1 MHNTLTMKYSIVLT
15 YLIGTFLV
23 VACSGPSQEHILKVQ
38 LQKLTFK
45 TMYDKNLVYDVVF
58 DSEEL
63 NVDSVKK
70 IAGGLFLQGVDL
82 FKNKRNPGAAV
93 VKFKSS
99 ILTFPDAKTYYELG
113 CALAAGGFSEA
124 VREEAIDAFEVALH
138 LHFEP
143 IANVH
148 YKIACVKYQN
158 YLRDPEKWSMWYVIN
173 PLEDSFKA
181 GRFDTVAVAHD
192 PMLKGITE
200 QPMYKSLVLQM
211 VAQNRHGS
219 GLFDL
224 YKQAFTNNL
233 ESFTLT
239 PEKVEMADFKQS
251 INYDFAKFVPEMENT
266 SFDREVSNDFY
277 FVGSVKQT
285 DLYHAF
291 LYTSVAFSGE
301 EMQPT
306 QTYLVVYDNE
316 GEIISKK
323 MVGCQCTAEKIKT
336 FSLDKGTIKITD
348 MKRNWEKPIDDV
360 PFDENKIIGYDVLA
374 KAIFTIDDSGKIT
387 NQDVPANYNDSNLFT
402 QNTHE

>member
-1 MHNTLTMKYSIVLT
+1 MKYSFVLT
-15 YLIGTFLV
+15 YLAAICV
-23 VACSGPSQEHILKVQ
+23 VAACSGPAEEHILKVQ

-58 DSEEL
+58 DSEEM

-124 VREEAIDAFEVALH
+124 VREEAINAFEVALH
-138 LHFEP
+138 LRFEP
-143 IANVH
+143 IANVQ
-148 YKIACVKYQN
+148 YKMACVKYQN
-158 YLRDPEKWSMWYVIN
+158 YKHNPEKSSMWYVLD
-173 PLEDSFKA
+173 PLEQSFKN
-181 GRFDTVAVAHD
+181 GRFDTVAVARD
-192 PMLKGITE
+192 PQLKGITDE
-200 QPMYKSLVLQM
+200 PMYKNLVLQM
-211 VAQNRHGS
+211 IAQHQQGS

-224 YKQAFTNNL
+224 YKRAYNNNL
-233 ESFTLT
+233 ESFTLV
-239 PEKVEMADFKQS
+239 PEKVAMDEFRQS
-251 INYDFAKFVPEMENT
+251 INYDFAKYVPEMENT
-266 SFDREVSNDFY
+266 SFNREVSNDFY

-291 LYTSVAFSGE
+291 LYTSISFSGE

-306 QTYLVVYDNE
+306 FTYLVVYDNE
-316 GEIISKK
+316 GEILSKK
-323 MVGCQCTAEKIKT
+323 LVGCQCTAEKIKT
-336 FSLDKGTIKITD
+336 FSVDKGAIRITD
-348 MKRNWEKPIDDV
+348 MKRNWEKPVADV

-374 KAIFTIDDSGKIT
+374 KASFTIDDSGKIT
-387 NQDVPANYNDSNLFT
+387 DENVPANYNDSNLFT
-402 QNTHE
+402 QSSHE